1 MGEGTFMHIAVCDD
15 NIADRKQMERLLE
28 RASDRRIH
36 TTGVFYIDSFGNVE
50 AVMHAPMLYNAFFID
65 MTSGSVNGF
74 QLARKLIDAGV
85 TAPIVLCVST
95 INYRAVIEAAIAE
108 VPSDGIE
115 NSNHEILRRKLKT
128 QIRYLNKPVRVSE
141 LDEVLDYCIEQK
153 SQIIPTIE
161 LRGEKDTLYVYE
173 DEIMY
178 AEKDG
183 NYAHVTL
190 TEDRQIDILST
201 MRSLYTQVADY
212 DHFFPISEQVFVN
225 VSFIEKLSLL
235 KLSMKDG
242 RSFTVSPLE
251 LSLVKKA
258 IEAYRTTTSQ

>member
-1 MGEGTFMHIAVCDD
+1 MHIAVCDD
-15 NIADRKQMERLLE
+15 NIADRKQMERLLG

-65 MTSGSVNGF
+65 MTSGPVNGF

-95 INYRAVIEAAIAE
+95 INYRAVIDAAIAE
-108 VPSDGIE
+108 VPPDGVE
-115 NSNHEILRRKLKT
+115 NSNHDILRRQLKS
-128 QIRYLNKPVRVSE
+128 QIQYLNKPIRVAE
-141 LDEVLDYCIEQK
+141 LDEMLDYCIEQK
-153 SQIIPTIE
+153 SKTIPTIE

-183 NYAHVTL
+183 NFAHVSL
-190 TEDRQIDILST
+190 TEGRQIDILST
-201 MRSLYTQVADY
+201 MRNLYTQVADF
-212 DHFFPISEQVFVN
+212 DHFFPISEQVFIN
-225 VSFIEKLSLL
+225 ISFVEKLTLL
-235 KLSMKDG
+235 KLTMRDG
-242 RSFTVSPLE
+242 HSFTVSPLE
-251 LSLVKKA
+251 LSLVRKA
-258 IEAYRTTTSQ
+258 LETYRNGL